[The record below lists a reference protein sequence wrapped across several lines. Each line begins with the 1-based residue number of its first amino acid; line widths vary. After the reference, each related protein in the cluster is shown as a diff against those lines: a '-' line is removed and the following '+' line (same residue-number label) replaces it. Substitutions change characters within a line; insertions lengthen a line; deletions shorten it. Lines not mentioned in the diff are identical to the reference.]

1 MMTIPSILVVD
12 DEPDNFDVIEAFLSD
27 RDYQLHYAW
36 NGLEALKSLHVF
48 QPDVILLDVMM
59 PELDGIT
66 TCQKIKAM
74 PEWKSVPIIM
84 VTALSDK
91 EDLARCI
98 QAGAD
103 DFISKPVNST
113 ELRARVQSML
123 RIRQQYQSI
132 QELSQLQE
140 RTIDI
145 LQGSLDELRGSLSMS
160 LPHELN
166 TPLNGIFGVL
176 GILIEEHEDMDHEEI
191 AELLQ
196 LAKTSTMRLER
207 VSRRYLNYIQL
218 VRDSS
223 LKLVSN
229 SSMAANVASTA
240 SEIALETI
248 DSAEWIAN
256 ASASQTNS
264 VKRSADLVLD
274 LATAQ
279 LSMSIKHLQTIV
291 EELLDNAIKFS
302 QAGTP
307 ITIKTESMDSWLY
320 LSITNQGRGMT
331 ELQIAQIG
339 AFIQFERRSYEQ
351 QGLGLGLAIVQ
362 KLIDRYGGS
371 LLIQSV
377 VDQETTVTA
386 KLPLAVQ
393 PQMAMV

>member
-1 MMTIPSILVVD
+1 MTIPSILVVD

-27 RDYQLHYAW
+27 QDYQLHYAW

-223 LKLVSN
+223 LKLVNN
-229 SSMAANVASTA
+229 SAMAVKAEGAIP
-240 SEIALETI
+240 EIALETI

-256 ASASQTNS
+256 ASGSQANS

-279 LSMSIKHLQTIV
+279 LCMSIKHLQTII

-307 ITIKTESMDSWLY
+307 ITIKTEPMDSWLY

-377 VDQETTVTA
+377 VDQETTVTV

>member
-1 MMTIPSILVVD
+1 MTIPSILVVD

-74 PEWKSVPIIM
+74 AEWKSVPIIM

-229 SSMAANVASTA
+229 SSIAANVASTA

>member
-1 MMTIPSILVVD
+1 MTIPSILVVD

-229 SSMAANVASTA
+229 SSMVAQVASTTP
-240 SEIALETI
+240 EIALETI

-256 ASASQTNS
+256 ASASQTNL

-274 LATAQ
+274 LSTAQ

-307 ITIKTESMDSWLY
+307 ITIKTEPMDSWLY

-393 PQMAMV
+393 PQMAIV

>member
-1 MMTIPSILVVD
+1 
-12 DEPDNFDVIEAFLSD
+12 
-27 RDYQLHYAW
+27 
-36 NGLEALKSLHVF
+36 
-48 QPDVILLDVMM
+48 M

-229 SSMAANVASTA
+229 SSIAANVASTA

-302 QAGTP
+302 QSGTP